1 MLPEGMQAF
10 VWLNPF
16 SDLMAIVHGLVQGR
30 EFSWINVIRPWCI
43 WLLLMGPAW
52 LVFRRSIPH
61 IREVL

>member
-1 MLPEGMQAF
+1 
-10 VWLNPF
+10 
-16 SDLMAIVHGLVQGR
+16 VHGLVQGR